1 MCMLAIGAFQLRV
14 QNATINISGNQAVHK
29 ARKANFFDTFLI
41 LFSQNQSSPLNTLA
55 VLFINLNRPA
65 KLKRTWFRFHQS
77 STQYSFT
84 QAIKI
89 SQVTPEIRNKNML
102 LFEHQ

>member
-1 MCMLAIGAFQLRV
+1 MIVHRLVCNDWSQSCDGVSWLRPAIISSNMCMLAIGAFQLRV

-41 LFSQNQSSPLNTLA
+41 LFSQNQSSPLNTSA

-65 KLKRTWFRFHQS
+65 KLKHTWFRFH
-77 STQYSFT
+77 
-84 QAIKI
+84 
-89 SQVTPEIRNKNML
+89 
-102 LFEHQ
+102 